1 MILFKIFI
9 SAFLIDN
16 VVLMRFLALCPFV
29 GMSTDEDKS
38 IGMGMAVTFVMVLAT
53 AVTWPIFRFILSK
66 DGIFGTF
73 TIGNAGSGG
82 VTGSLEFLQILV
94 FILVIASLVQLV
106 EFFLK
111 KMVPGLYSAMGI
123 YLALITT
130 NCAILAVTL
139 DASNNICLFTG
150 KSYTFIE
157 SLVYAAGAATGF
169 LLSMLLLAG
178 IRRRIKTSPVPAFL
192 KGTPIL
198 FITASLLSIAF
209 MGFGGLVK

>member
-1 MILFKIFI
+1 MTLFKIFI

-16 VVLMRFLALCPFV
+16 VILMRFLALCPFI
-29 GMSTDEDKS
+29 GMSTGEDKS
-38 IGMGMAVTFVMVLAT
+38 VGMGLAVTFVTVLAT
-53 AVTWPIFRFILSK
+53 AVTWPLYHFVLSRNGVFAALLP
-66 DGIFGTF
+66 DG
-73 TIGNAGSGG
+73 
-82 VTGSLEFLQILV
+82 LEFLQLLV
-94 FILVIASLVQLV
+94 FILVIAALVQLV

-111 KMVPGLYSAMGI
+111 KSMPGLYGAMGI

-139 DASNNICLFTG
+139 DVWLKGHN
-150 KSYTFIE
+150 FIE
-157 SLVYAAGAATGF
+157 SLVYAAGVALGF
-169 LLSMLLLAG
+169 LLSLLLLAG

-198 FITASLLSIAF
+198 FVTAALLSMAF